1 MGQLPMCVEMNAI
14 IQCLFFS
21 SIRHNHVI
29 CWRNKKIDTYIQDM
43 IDAYF
48 QTETVDFCC
57 DSCGCG
63 QASATQTFKRLPRFG
78 IILEHKHNI
87 CCYEGVNKSK
97 LIMML
102 CEGLRGNVERL
113 HWSRSFLIFRRWSHQ
128 SFIQSK
134 SLFCWEISLFVM
146 DIWQQWLSKYILL
159 LHNCMFYQFIII
171 IPTKKYQGFYYSLIN
186 TVM

>member
-78 IILEHKHNI
+78 IILEHKHNV

-102 CEGLRGNVERL
+102 CEGLRGNVEKH
-113 HWSRSFLIFRRWSHQ
+113 HWSKSFLIFRHWSHQ

-134 SLFCWEISLFVM
+134 SLFCWEISLFLM
-146 DIWQQWLSKYILL
+146 DIWQQWFSKIFFCFIIVCSINLL
-159 LHNCMFYQFIII
+159 LSNPQKN
-171 IPTKKYQGFYYSLIN
+171 TKGSI
-186 TVM
+186 TPW

>member
-1 MGQLPMCVEMNAI
+1 MCVEMNAI

-78 IILEHKHNI
+78 IILEHKHNV

-102 CEGLRGNVERL
+102 CEGLREMLKGFIGANRFSYFGVGPINRLYSHLIYCLNHYFVERFP
-113 HWSRSFLIFRRWSHQ
+113 FLSWIYGNSDCPNIFFC
-128 SFIQSK
+128 FIIVCS
-134 SLFCWEISLFVM
+134 IN
-146 DIWQQWLSKYILL
+146 LL
-159 LHNCMFYQFIII
+159 LSNPQKN
-171 IPTKKYQGFYYSLIN
+171 TKGSI
-186 TVM
+186 TPW